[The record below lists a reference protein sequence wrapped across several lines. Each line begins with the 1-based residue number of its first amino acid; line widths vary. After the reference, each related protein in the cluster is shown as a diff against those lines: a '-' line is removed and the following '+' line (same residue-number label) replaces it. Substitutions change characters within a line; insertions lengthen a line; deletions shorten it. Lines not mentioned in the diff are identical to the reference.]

1 MMKDYYKIL
10 GLSYPATFDEVQSS
24 FWRHYLMPNVGIQ
37 NRQARQNNSINM
49 QPVRVMPQQLLE
61 PRLSITR

>member
-1 MMKDYYKIL
+1 MKDYYKIL
-10 GLSYPATFDEVQSS
+10 GLSYPTTFDEVQSS
-24 FWRHYLMPNVGIQ
+24 YWRHYLMPNVGIQ

-49 QPVRVMPQQLLE
+49 QPVRGMPQQLLE